1 MPFKFYM
8 SRIILLL
15 SLVLIAVSCKKD
27 SELQKNIAKI
37 NTDIKVERF
46 DRLFAEV
53 ASEELPNLK
62 QTYPFMFSEKYSD
75 SFWLAKKADTLQIKL
90 FDEVHKAFTDF
101 NNIESEVESLFNHL
115 KYYFPEFNPPRI
127 ITVTNDVDY
136 RNRVIVTDTIAVI
149 ALDNYL
155 GSEHEFYV
163 YGNIPK
169 YVYQNLKKEQIAVDL
184 AGEYAKKYT
193 YQSQKRTLLDEMIYF
208 GKLLYFKDMVIP
220 FKTEAERI
228 GYSPEQLNWAI
239 ANESY
244 IWRYFVE
251 RELLFSTDS
260 KLPSRFI
267 NPAPFTK
274 FYLEEID
281 ADSPGSLGQYM
292 GWQIVRA
299 YMQQNDVSLKD
310 MLIKSTEDIF
320 NNTKFKPRK

>member
-1 MPFKFYM
+1 MKNVILLFG
-8 SRIILLL
+8 IILI
-15 SLVLIAVSCKKD
+15 VISCKKN
-27 SELQKNIAKI
+27 SELQESIAKI
-37 NTDIKVERF
+37 NTDISVERF
-46 DRLFAEV
+46 DRLFAE
-53 ASEELPNLK
+53 ASLPDLKNLK
-62 QTYPFMFSEKYSD
+62 KAYPFMFPKKYSD
-75 SFWLAKKADTLQIKL
+75 SFWLAKKTDTLQVQL
-90 FDEVHKAFTDF
+90 FNEVNKEFPVF
-101 NNIESEVESLFNHL
+101 NDVEAEIESLFNHL

-136 RNRVIVTDTIAVI
+136 RNKVVVTDTIALI

-155 GSEHEFYV
+155 GDDHKFYV

-169 YVYQNLKKEQIAVDL
+169 YVRANLKKEQLVVDIAS
-184 AGEYAKKYT
+184 EYAKKYT
-193 YQSQKRTLLDEMIYF
+193 YQSQKRTLLDEMIYS
-208 GKLLYFKDMVIP
+208 GKQLYFKDVIVP
-220 FKTEAERI
+220 FKTESERI
-228 GYSPEQLNWAI
+228 GYTQEQFDWAI

-281 ADSPGSLGQYM
+281 ADSPGRLGQYI

-299 YMQQNDVSLKD
+299 YMQQNNVSLKD
-310 MLIKSTEDIF
+310 MLIKSTEEIF

>member
-1 MPFKFYM
+1 MKNVILLFG
-8 SRIILLL
+8 IILI
-15 SLVLIAVSCKKD
+15 VISCKKN
-27 SELQKNIAKI
+27 SELQESIAKI
-37 NTDIKVERF
+37 NTDISVERF
-46 DRLFAEV
+46 DRLFAE
-53 ASEELPNLK
+53 ASLPDLKNLK
-62 QTYPFMFSEKYSD
+62 KVYPFMFPKKYSD
-75 SFWLAKKADTLQIKL
+75 SFWLAKKTDTLQVQL
-90 FDEVHKAFTDF
+90 FNEVNKVFPVF
-101 NNIESEVESLFNHL
+101 NDVEAEIESLFNHL

-136 RNRVIVTDTIAVI
+136 RNKVVVTDTIALI

-155 GSEHEFYV
+155 GDDHKFYV

-169 YVYQNLKKEQIAVDL
+169 YVRANLKKEQLVVDIASK
-184 AGEYAKKYT
+184 YAKKYT
-193 YQSQKRTLLDEMIYF
+193 YQSQKRTLLDEMIYS
-208 GKLLYFKDMVIP
+208 GKQLYFKDVIVP
-220 FKTEAERI
+220 FKPESERI
-228 GYSPEQLNWAI
+228 GYTQEQFDWAI

-281 ADSPGSLGQYM
+281 ADSPGRLGQYI

-299 YMQQNDVSLKD
+299 YMQQNNVSLKD
-310 MLIKSTEDIF
+310 MLIKSTEEIF

>member
-53 ASEELPNLK
+53 TSEELPKLK

>member
-1 MPFKFYM
+1 MPFKFYFKNL
-8 SRIILLL
+8 ILCL
-15 SLVLIAVSCKKD
+15 SFTFLVFSCKND
-27 SELQKNIAKI
+27 SKVQQGIAEI
-37 NTDIKVERF
+37 NTDIEIERF
-46 DRLFAEV
+46 DKLFAEV
-53 ASEELPNLK
+53 SSEEFAKLK
-62 QTYPFMFSEKYSD
+62 QDYAFMFPEMYSD
-75 SFWLAKKADTLQIKL
+75 SFWLEKKADTLQMQL
-90 FDEVHKAFTDF
+90 FEEVEKNFSDF
-101 NNIESEVESLFNHL
+101 STIETEIESLFNHL
-115 KYYFPEFNPPRI
+115 KYYFPEFQTPRV
-127 ITVTNDVDY
+127 ITVTNNVDY
-136 RNRVIVTDTIAVI
+136 RNKIIVTDTIALL

-169 YVYQNLKKEQIAVDL
+169 YIHQNFKKEQIIVDL
-184 AGEYAKKYT
+184 AEAYAKKYT
-193 YQSQKRTLLDEMIYF
+193 YNQQNKTLLDEMIYF
-208 GKLLYFKDMVIP
+208 GKLLYFKDVMIP

-228 GYSPEQLNWAI
+228 SYSPEQLDWAV

-281 ADSPGSLGQYM
+281 ADSPGRLGQYI

-299 YMQQNDVSLKD
+299 YMGQNEVALKD
-310 MLIKSTEDIF
+310 MLIKPTEDIF
-320 NNTKFKPRK
+320 NNSKFKPRK